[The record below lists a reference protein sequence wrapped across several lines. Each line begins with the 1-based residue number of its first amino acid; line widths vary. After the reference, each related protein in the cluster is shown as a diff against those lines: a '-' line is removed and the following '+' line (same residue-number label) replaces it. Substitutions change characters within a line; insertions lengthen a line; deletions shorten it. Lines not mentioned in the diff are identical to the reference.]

1 MKKQLVTLTFFVERE
16 RQPEFLSMLNA
27 FKSYWDEAGFV
38 FSVYIE
44 KREAKLIIVHFESEQ
59 SFDGITDM
67 IQEDAW
73 AQETFEAIKEVATH
87 IDINVYQKVI

>member
-1 MKKQLVTLTFFVERE
+1 MKQLVTLTFVVERD

-27 FKSYWDEAGFV
+27 FKSFWDDAGFS

-44 KREAKLIIVHFESEQ
+44 KREAKLIIIHFESHK
-59 SFDGITDM
+59 SFDAITEM

-73 AQETFEAIKEVATH
+73 AQKTFEAIKEVATH